1 MVTDPIADMLTRIR
15 NACRARH
22 ERVDVPT
29 SKLKVRIAEILK
41 QEGYLQDF
49 RVIAAGAQGHSV
61 MELKLSYDKQ
71 SVPVITDLQ
80 RVSRPGLRQYMQATE
95 IPQVRRG
102 LGVMIMSTSQGL
114 MTDRAARKANVG
126 GEALCAVW

>member
-22 ERVDVPT
+22 GRVDVPT
-29 SKLKVRIAEILK
+29 STLKVKIAEILK

-49 RVIAAGAQGHSV
+49 RVIAASQTGHSV
-61 MELKLSYDKQ
+61 MELKISYDKEQ
-71 SVPVITDLQ
+71 VPVITDIQ
-80 RVSRPGLRQYMQATE
+80 RVSRPGLRQYMQAKE
-95 IPQVRRG
+95 IPQIRRG
-102 LGVMIMSTSQGL
+102 LGILIMSTSQGL
-114 MTDRAARKANVG
+114 MTDRTARKGNIG